1 VLRTQPPQH
10 HMAEDYESLTFF
22 EVRRSE
28 WTFCVNVTLIQEHF
42 FNDGSAKAYYRDEW
56 DCRDFTTAFCLL
68 HESQEMIGF
77 YGVDLCKWAWWY
89 NELSV
94 DPDVTHD
101 LLSRVR
107 ECVSKEQSGV
117 YCSLGQRAA
126 PLQYSIEFMNLVKHY
141 LLPGALTLM
150 ESSHKRIRADWIMAV
165 VRAGRNF

>member
-1 VLRTQPPQH
+1 
-10 HMAEDYESLTFF
+10 MAEDYESLTFF